1 MPPASRSCTA
11 SPAVPLS
18 DAPSGLFTPLTA
30 PSLPP
35 SVGPTPSLL
44 HVMPPDSYVQPLKRG
59 SRQSHSRKLSPFR
72 HPSTPEAPFLDGRYP
87 ASSVLRASPP
97 PCRPGL
103 PLAGFRLPRARHRHG
118 SRVATLSIFHA
129 CRRHYPGGNRPVLS
143 SLSSRPAGGL
153 PLITGG
159 SASAS
164 SVSRPA
170 RRSLAFRPAWSLSRP
185 GRPFSPEGFSP
196 CRYLHEPLWP
206 LPAGTTVAG
215 WASHPPGKRAFP
227 RRTVKTALHKVNYTL
242 LFGHS
247 EHRRRSDSA
256 QFS

>member
-1 MPPASRSCTA
+1 MRISRIRLSSGIVHLAHGTPVRGRFQPCWSQRDRRFVPPASRSCTA

-72 HPSTPEAPFLDGRYP
+72 HPSTEAPFLDGRYP

-118 SRVATLSIFHA
+118 FPCCYAFHLP
-129 CRRHYPGGNRPVLS
+129 CMPTPLVLS

-196 CRYLHEPLWP
+196 CR
-206 LPAGTTVAG
+206 
-215 WASHPPGKRAFP
+215 PP
-227 RRTVKTALHKVNYTL
+227 
-242 LFGHS
+242 
-247 EHRRRSDSA
+247 
-256 QFS
+256 